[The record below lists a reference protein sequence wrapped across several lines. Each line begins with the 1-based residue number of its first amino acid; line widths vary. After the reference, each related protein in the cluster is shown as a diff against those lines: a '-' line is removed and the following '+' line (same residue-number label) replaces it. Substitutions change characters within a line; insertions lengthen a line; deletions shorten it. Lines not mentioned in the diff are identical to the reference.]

1 MNGKTHAGMAAVT
14 YVAICDKFPCKFS
27 LTSIFVLLLA
37 SMLPDIDHPKSII
50 NKYILIF
57 KNKNS
62 KTVFYFC
69 AGIVVLWYDLLTL
82 NSPLLCAIGISLIAV
97 GISNHR
103 NGFSH
108 SITGMIIFSF
118 IAGYIGNKLNN
129 ITVVYW
135 FMVGYGL
142 HLFCDMAT
150 NRGISLFY
158 PFISKKFKFPITY
171 SMSSKSGKLFESL
184 LMAAGLIYIIIRLP
198 HLKF

>member
-14 YVAICDKFPCKFS
+14 YIAICDKLPCKFS

-37 SMLPDIDHPKSII
+37 SMLPDADHPKSFI

-69 AGIVVLWYDLLTL
+69 AGIIVLWYNLLTSSNTIL
-82 NSPLLCAIGISLIAV
+82 WAVGISLIAIGV
-97 GISNHR
+97 SNHR

-108 SITGMIIFSF
+108 SVTGMIIFSI

-129 ITVVYW
+129 TSVIYW
-135 FMVGYGL
+135 FMLGYGM
-142 HLFCDMAT
+142 HLICDMVT

-171 SMSSKSGKLFESL
+171 SMSSRSGKFFENL
-184 LMAAGLIYIIIRLP
+184 LMAASLIYIIIQLP
-198 HLKF
+198 HIRY